1 MNGFKIAVIGDKD
14 SVVGFK
20 ALGLAV
26 FPTESSEEAKP
37 LLHRLAKEKDTYAII
52 YITEELAGGMM
63 DDVNK
68 YKDDITPAIILIPS
82 KNGTLGLGMS
92 ALSSAVERA
101 VGSGVL

>member
-20 ALGLAV
+20 ALGLET
-26 FPTESSEEAKP
+26 FPTESCEEAKP
-37 LLHRLAKEKDTYAII
+37 LLRRLAKEKETYAII
-52 YITEELAGGMM
+52 YITEELAGGIM
-63 DDVNK
+63 DEINK
-68 YKDDITPAIILIPS
+68 HKDEVTPAIILIPS

-92 ALSSAVERA
+92 ALTSAVERA